1 MYQKKRKREKIEVDN
16 EAVVLRNQMIK
27 HGVLTPA
34 ERTDFMMYIRGV
46 EAQYDEDVWESSS
59 NIKRQILVS
68 KGISSRRRSII
79 IKLLEAHLNP
89 HELAKLERI
98 AYFCMLKGEGVED
111 LNVNVS
117 LKVK

>member
-1 MYQKKRKREKIEVDN
+1 MYHERKRDKIEVDN

-27 HGVLTPA
+27 HGVLTPT
-34 ERTDFMMYIRGV
+34 ERTDFMMHIRGI
-46 EAQYDEDVWESSS
+46 EAQYNEDLWESSA
-59 NIKRQILVS
+59 NKKRQIMVS

-79 IKLLEAHLNP
+79 IKLLEEHLNP

-98 AYFCMLKGEGVED
+98 AYFCMLNDERVED

-117 LKVK
+117 LKIK